1 MIESRLNELNL
12 LRYRKFKEQRRS
24 VFAVVVLLV
33 ATFFSFTAEFWA
45 NSKPLVIRYQGHV
58 YVPVLF
64 DTHPSVFGRDDITVM
79 DYRELDMKDGDWALY
94 PLIKWDPFESNKTV
108 ESYPSRPTRE
118 NWLGT
123 DDRGRDVLS
132 RLLYGF
138 RYSITYAMLVWAA
151 CVFLSITLGGVMGY
165 AGGWLDLAGQRLVEI
180 LNTIPYLF
188 LLIILVS
195 IFQPSLAL
203 LVILTSLFGWMS
215 LAAYV
220 RGEFLKNRKMDFV
233 EAARAQGVGHARIVF
248 RHILPNS
255 LVPVI
260 TFSPFIIASHI
271 YGLAALD
278 YLGFGLPP
286 PTPSWGELLQ
296 QAYKYFTVAWWLAV
310 YPSVALFATLVLF
323 SLVGE
328 GVRNAFDPK
337 KS

>member
-12 LRYRKFKEQRRS
+12 RRYQKFKEQRRS
-24 VFAVVVLLV
+24 VFAVVVLLI
-33 ATFFSFTAEFWA
+33 AAFFSFTAEFWS
-45 NSKPLVIRYQGHV
+45 NSKPLVLKYHGTLRL
-58 YVPVLF
+58 PVLF
-64 DTHPSVFGRDDITVM
+64 DYHPSEFGREDITVM
-79 DYRELDMKDGDWALY
+79 DYHGLAMGEGDWAVW
-94 PLIKWDPFESNKTV
+94 PLVKWDPFESNTKV
-108 ESYPSRPTRE
+108 ESYPAKPSQD
-118 NWLGT
+118 NLLGT

-138 RYSITYAMLVWAA
+138 RYSIAYAMLVWAVSVCLA
-151 CVFLSITLGGVMGY
+151 ITLGGMMGY
-165 AGGWLDLAGQRLVEI
+165 AGGWVDLVGQRLTEI

-195 IFQPSLAL
+195 IFQPSLWI

-233 EAARAQGVGHARIVF
+233 EAARAQGVGHVRILS

-260 TFSPFIIASHI
+260 TFSPFIIANHI

-286 PTPSWGELLQ
+286 PTPSWGEMLQ

-310 YPSVALFATLVLF
+310 YPSLALFATLVLF
-323 SLVGE
+323 SLVGD